1 MQSLCNMSTG
11 MQLPPHGLIG
21 LVSLESGYLWLDG
34 FRHERNLS
42 ESVFLVNILVV
53 VVSVLLLIKTG
64 FRQFLFLHFV

>member
-11 MQLPPHGLIG
+11 MQLHPYGLIG

-34 FRHERNLS
+34 FKHERNLS
-42 ESVFLVNILVV
+42 AGVFLVNILVV

-64 FRQFLFLHFV
+64 FRQSLLHFS

>member
-11 MQLPPHGLIG
+11 MQLHPHGLIG

-53 VVSVLLLIKTG
+53 VVSALSLIKTG
-64 FRQFLFLHFV
+64 FRQFLFLHFI

>member
-11 MQLPPHGLIG
+11 MQPHPHGLIG

-34 FRHERNLS
+34 LRHERNLS

-64 FRQFLFLHFV
+64 FRQFLFLHFI

>member
-11 MQLPPHGLIG
+11 MQLHPHGLIG

-64 FRQFLFLHFV
+64 FRQFLFLHFI